1 MMARRLLPSLCPLL
15 WDVEA
20 TVRETAFDVVQSIL
34 NRIFAGH
41 QEWVKSGVEPKKPVD
56 PPKAAPQGVIGVTS
70 SYMSS
75 AVSWVAGSLLGK
87 GGESKPA
94 ATTTTGTADSTK
106 EPPKAVSSSTVNNV
120 LPSMP
125 TMEISMDALESIGKP
140 SSSSSASTS
149 ATTTTT
155 TTMNAGKGMGSLS
168 HAESM
173 TSMGDED
180 MWGDSTSVPAPATA
194 DWGSGWADEDN
205 DDDDGD
211 DSGFGGNGKAGG
223 KAVKDAVASI
233 GGWGD
238 TVMTFS
244 DEETEEAKKEDA
256 NLEMIRRMAKKE
268 EEPSSGKSVGKPA
281 MTLKGI

>member
-75 AVSWVAGSLLGK
+75 AVSWVTGSLLGK

-94 ATTTTGTADSTK
+94 AGTAGTAGNTK

-120 LPSMP
+120 LPAMP

-140 SSSSSASTS
+140 SSTSA
-149 ATTTTT
+149 ATTTTSSSNNT
-155 TTMNAGKGMGSLS
+155 SAMNAGKGMGSLS

-180 MWGDSTSVPAPATA
+180 MWGDSTSAPAPATA
-194 DWGSGWADEDN
+194 DWGSGWAD
-205 DDDDGD
+205 DDDDD
-211 DSGFGGNGKAGG
+211 DDLGGNGKAGG

-268 EEPSSGKSVGKPA
+268 EEPSPAKPA
-281 MTLKGI
+281 MTLKGM